1 MENPMQPPHPE
12 RNPQYSKAD
21 YIRNGVF
28 AYAKVELALYL
39 GEGASLQETAILAGQ
54 LQQCLQRA
62 YHLAIQEAGLDIAG
76 PSPAPPEFGEGLDP
90 NNPFLDNSGE

>member
-21 YIRNGVF
+21 YIRNSVF
-28 AYAKVELALYL
+28 AMAKVELALYI
-39 GEGASLQETAILAGQ
+39 GEGASLQEAAMLTQQ

-62 YHLAIQEAGLDIAG
+62 YHLAIQEAGLDVAG
-76 PSPAPPEFGEGLDP
+76 PSPDPPNFGEGLSDD
-90 NNPFLDNSGE
+90 NPFVG